1 MGLLRSVKD
10 VPNIDFYEYKEN
22 NFYNNYRYR
31 AKFTID
37 GLGFTAYVK
46 TPDELIRRLNATG
59 YRKVRVD
66 IKAIVM
72 EKINELNNFIEWRNA
87 NKKPGS
93 VTFRLE
99 GDTVSVYSNDL
110 DLLLTLK
117 DLGLVN
123 VQMTE
128 VKLEQFA
135 GTKYYVN
142 EPKHKYRIYLRG
154 ASIKDTTFVQDLH
167 DTIKRTKELVPSKSL
182 KDWLAVY
189 IKRPIAAQN
198 SWSYRWASSSHSID
212 YDSESTLSYLMLM
225 YGHMLGKRYKLEK
238 RPEPV

>member
-10 VPNIDFYEYKEN
+10 VPNIDFYEYKET

-37 GLGFTAYVK
+37 GLGLTAYVK

-66 IKAIVM
+66 IKATVM
-72 EKINELNNFIEWRNA
+72 EKINELNNYIDWRNTH
-87 NKKPGS
+87 KKPGS
-93 VTFRLE
+93 VGFRLE
-99 GDTVSVYSNDL
+99 QDTVSVYSNDL

-128 VKLEQFA
+128 VKLEQYA
-135 GTKYYVN
+135 GTKYYVH

-154 ASIKDTTFVQDLH
+154 AYIKDTTFVQDLH

-182 KDWLAVY
+182 KDWLSVY

>member
-10 VPNIDFYEYKEN
+10 VPNIDFYEYKET

-37 GLGFTAYVK
+37 GLGLTTYVK

-59 YRKVRVD
+59 YRKVRAD
-66 IKAIVM
+66 IKAIAM
-72 EKINELNNFIEWRNA
+72 EKLFELNNFIEWRNA

-93 VTFRLE
+93 VGFRLE
-99 GDTVSVYSNDL
+99 QDTVSVYSNDL

-128 VKLEQFA
+128 VKLEQYA
-135 GTKYYVN
+135 GTKYYVHQ
-142 EPKHKYRIYLRG
+142 PKHKYRIYLRS
-154 ASIKDTTFVQDLH
+154 AYIKDTTFIQDLY

-182 KDWLAVY
+182 DKWLKDY
-189 IKRPIAAQN
+189 IRRPIASQN
-198 SWSYRWASSSHSID
+198 SWAYRWTSSGHSID

-225 YGHMLGKRYKLEK
+225 HGHMLGKRYKLEK